1 MPHTIHMPRSA
12 VQAVGED
19 LSATAYAAV
28 QQVSAY
34 LMYRRTI
41 RELQELSA
49 RDLSDLGL
57 HRSEIKRVAQD
68 AVYGHRS

>member
-12 VQAVGED
+12 VQTLGED
-19 LSATAYAAV
+19 LSAAIYAAV
-28 QQVSAY
+28 QRMATY
-34 LMYRRTI
+34 RTYRRTI

-57 HRSEIKRVAQD
+57 HRSEIKRVARD